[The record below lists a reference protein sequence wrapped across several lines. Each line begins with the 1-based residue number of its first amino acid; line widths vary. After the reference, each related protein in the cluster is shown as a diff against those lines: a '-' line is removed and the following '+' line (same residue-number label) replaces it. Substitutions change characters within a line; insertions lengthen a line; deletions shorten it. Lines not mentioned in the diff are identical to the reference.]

1 MNRIKKIF
9 QNRSEKVIPFLTA
22 GYPSKETTVK
32 MVLAAEESGAAMVE
46 LGMPFSDPL
55 ADGLIIQEANL
66 IAIENG
72 VNLQWIL
79 EVVAEIRKQSEI
91 PLALMGYINPV
102 IKYGVD
108 KFIKDC
114 KNAGVDGLIIPDL
127 PLEEAEEI
135 VKLANES
142 KICIILLVAPN
153 TANERIREISKMA
166 ETLIYCVA
174 ILGITGGKGAH
185 KTELKKYLK
194 RVEEFSNCPFVV
206 GFGIKERA
214 DVIEIN
220 RMAHGAVVGS
230 AIIER
235 LKNCN
240 EPVKTIRNYIQ
251 KLTKGI
257 E

>member
-55 ADGLIIQEANL
+55 ADGPIIQEASL

-79 EVVAEIRKQSEI
+79 EVVTEIRKQSEI
-91 PLALMGYINPV
+91 PLVLMGYINP
-102 IKYGVD
+102 ILKYGTV
-108 KFIKDC
+108 KFISDC
-114 KNAGVDGLIIPDL
+114 QNAGVDGLIIPDL
-127 PLEEAEEI
+127 PPEEAEEF
-135 VKLANES
+135 VRLAKEAG
-142 KICIILLVAPN
+142 ICPILLVAPN
-153 TANERIREISKMA
+153 TPDERIREISNMA
-166 ETLIYCVA
+166 GTLIYCVA
-174 ILGITGGKGAH
+174 ILGITGEAGANRGD
-185 KTELKKYLK
+185 LQQYLK
-194 RVEEFSNCPFVV
+194 RVEENSECSFIV
-206 GFGIKERA
+206 GFGIKERR

-230 AIIER
+230 AIIDQ
-235 LKNCN
+235 LQNSKD
-240 EPVKTIRNYIQ
+240 PVNVINKYIQ

-257 E
+257 K